1 MVKTHGT
8 SQVPKDVAVA
18 IKECWP
24 NGVVEQ
30 FATDESYFHD
40 IHPRVQRD
48 LRNVRGASLL
58 WHTEEE
64 KIGSWD
70 QDEIDEPPSS
80 DGWQSYHVFF
90 LAPDSE
96 EFHFEDETTGIEEP
110 EDPLAAEA
118 EATHPG
124 EGWIG
129 CAIGICLAAP
139 YAVINLC
146 SYARYEDGT
155 VSAPD
160 VESFIYSDNTNER
173 VDTDHYHREI
183 LTPEAFQKIE
193 ALGCEIT
200 SILAKH
206 GIHVLDK
213 HVRDLQVPG
222 LGASEEVFLETPLRV
237 IDAFFFRGV

>member
-1 MVKTHGT
+1 MGT
-8 SQVPKDVAVA
+8 TQVPKDVAVA

-24 NGVVEQ
+24 DGVVEQ

-40 IHPRVQRD
+40 MEPQLQRD
-48 LRNVRGASLL
+48 LRNIRGASLL

-64 KIGSWD
+64 EEIGTGWD
-70 QDEIDEPPSS
+70 QGEIDEPPPS

-90 LAPDSE
+90 VAPDSE
-96 EFHFEDETTGIEEP
+96 EFHFEDKTTGIEER

-118 EATHPG
+118 ETTYSG

-146 SYARYEDGT
+146 SYSHYEDGT

-160 VESFIYSDNTNER
+160 VESFIYADSTNER

-193 ALGCEIT
+193 ALGREISST
-200 SILAKH
+200 LAKH
-206 GIHVLDK
+206 GIQVLDQR
-213 HVRDLQVPG
+213 VLELPIPG
-222 LGASEEVFLETPLRV
+222 LKASEEVFLQEPLRV
-237 IDAFFFRGV
+237 LDAFFFRGV